1 MFAFDAIQTVADIP
15 RHQARTQPSRVA
27 QIFESRETTYA
38 ELDQH
43 VNRVAQGLLRAGCKP
58 RSRIAYLGKNSDHY
72 FEVLLG
78 AIKAR
83 VVLVSVN
90 WRLALPEMSW
100 ILNDAGCELLFVG
113 AEYAHCMDGLRETC
127 PQLREVVVM
136 EGESPGATAYTAWR
150 SGQSAL
156 DPDLDITLEDDVL
169 QLYTS
174 GTTGHPKG
182 VQLTH
187 ANYLSLFRCAENTGM
202 MDAVPGEAGLVA
214 MPVFHVAGTN
224 IGLLNLAQGATS
236 VVLRDVD
243 PGLILELIPRY
254 QINHVFVVP
263 AVILFL
269 LQHPRCKETDFS
281 SVRRLSYGASP
292 IAEDLLRQAQK
303 VFDCPFIQLYGLT
316 ETCGAGTFLPPEAH
330 APERAKLRS
339 CGIPYPGIEIRV
351 VDAAGQPL
359 PAGEVGE
366 IILRSGVVMKGYW
379 NRPEATAQAIVDGWF
394 HTGDA
399 GYFDAE
405 GFLFIHDRL
414 KDMIVSGG
422 ENIYPAEVENAIFG
436 HPAVADVAVVGVP
449 DEKWGES
456 VKAFVVLKPQQ
467 QASADEIIEFARS
480 RIAGYKI
487 PRSVDFL
494 QLLPRNP
501 SGKILRRE
509 LRAPYWEGKARQV
522 N

>member
-1 MFAFDAIQTVADIP
+1 MFAFDAIHTVADIP
-15 RHQARTQPSRVA
+15 RHQARTQPERTA
-27 QIFESRETTYA
+27 QIFEGRETTYA
-38 ELDQH
+38 ALDRH
-43 VNRVAQGLLRAGCKP
+43 VNRVAQGLLASGCP
-58 RSRIAYLGKNSDHY
+58 PQARIAYLGKNSDHY

-83 VVLVSVN
+83 LVMVAVN
-90 WRLALPEMSW
+90 WRLAVPEMTW
-100 ILNDAGCELLFVG
+100 ILDDAGCELLFVG
-113 AEYAHCMDGLRETC
+113 PEYKDCIEALRAAC
-127 PQLREVVVM
+127 PRLREVFLM
-136 EGESPGATAYTAWR
+136 EGESSGALSYTRWR
-150 SGQSAL
+150 DDQATH
-156 DPDLDITLEDDVL
+156 DPSLPIALEDDVL

-187 ANYLSLFRCAENTGM
+187 ANYLALFRCAENTGM
-202 MDAVPGEAGLVA
+202 MDAVPGESGLVA

-236 VVLRDVD
+236 VVLREVD

-254 QINHVFVVP
+254 RINHVFVVP

-269 LQHPRCKETDFS
+269 LQHPRCRETDFS

-292 IAEDLLRQAQK
+292 IAEPLLRQAQA

-351 VDAAGQPL
+351 VDSAGNSV

-366 IILRSGVVMKGYW
+366 IIVRSGVVMKGYW
-379 NRPEATAQAIVDGWF
+379 NRPDATTQAIIDDWF

-399 GYFDAE
+399 GYFDEE

-422 ENIYPAEVENAIFG
+422 ENIYPAEVENALFG

-449 DEKWGES
+449 DEKWGEG
-456 VKAFVVLKPQQ
+456 VKAFVVLKPGQTTT
-467 QASADEIIEFARS
+467 AEDIIEFARTC
-480 RIAGYKI
+480 IAGYKI
-487 PRSVDFL
+487 PRSVDFIAA
-494 QLLPRNP
+494 LPRNP

-509 LRAPYWEGKARQV
+509 LRAPYWEGKTRQV